1 MGTRELQ
8 RGYKGVI
15 RMHIPDNY
23 LSPQTCAVMTAVC
36 VPAWIIS
43 IRKVRK
49 ELPKEKVSM
58 MGAAAALSF
67 LGMMF
72 NVPLPG
78 GTTGHAVGGTL
89 AAILLGPYAACISIS
104 TALLLQALIFG
115 DGGILAFGANCFNMA
130 LVLPFVGYALYRL
143 LTKGAAAGTSSSEAS
158 PMQGKENGTS
168 EKRRIL
174 AAAVRKDGSG
184 ISEKRRLVAAG
195 IASYVGINA
204 AALCAAIEFGI
215 QPLLFRDAAGQP
227 MYCPYDLS
235 FSIPAMMAGHLTIF
249 GLAEVV
255 FTVLIL
261 AFCDKVGVSAA
272 ESVKTD
278 VPGNA
283 AMNIKISSPGAA
295 MNDEMPVP
303 GAAMNDE
310 IPAPGTALASAAPDE
325 EKKGSRAVGT
335 LIACL
340 IVFTPIG
347 LLAEGTAWGEW
358 GTDEIGE
365 MAGYTPA
372 GMAGGFEWSSLLPDY
387 SVGNL
392 PEWFGYI
399 LSAVIGTAVLII
411 VFKLFSSGKKTG
423 TEQTV

>member
-1 MGTRELQ
+1 
-8 RGYKGVI
+8 
-15 RMHIPDNY
+15 MHIPDNY
-23 LSPQTCAVMTAVC
+23 LSPQTCVVMTAVC

-43 IRKVRK
+43 IRKVRG

-158 PMQGKENGTS
+158 PMQGRGNGTS

-184 ISEKRRLVAAG
+184 ISEKRRLIAAG

-235 FSIPAMMAGHLTIF
+235 VSIPAMMAGHLSIF

-261 AFCDKVGVSAA
+261 AFYDKVGVSAA

-283 AMNIKISSPGAA
+283 AMD
-295 MNDEMPVP
+295 DEMPAA

-310 IPAPGTALASAAPDE
+310 ISAAGAALASAAPDE
-325 EKKGSRAVGT
+325 EKKGSRAVGI

-358 GTDEIGE
+358 GTDEIVE

-372 GMAGGFEWSSLLPDY
+372 GMTGGFEWSSLLPDY

-399 LSAVIGTAVLII
+399 LSAVIGAAALII
-411 VFKLFSSGKKTG
+411 IFKLFSNGKKTG
-423 TEQTV
+423 SEQTA